1 MRICFNIVE
10 PSCPNDT
17 AELRGSVF
25 LQQYEDIFH
34 RIHLKKKNIL
44 QLYRCFG
51 SRKKMVDGGKLAL
64 YFLTKNHYMMIIM
77 EYLVPKI
84 EELW

>member
-51 SRKKMVDGGKLAL
+51 SRKKNGGWWKAGSVFS
-64 YFLTKNHYMMIIM
+64 Y
-77 EYLVPKI
+77 
-84 EELW
+84 EESLHDDYYGVFST

>member
-1 MRICFNIVE
+1 MVRICLSVVE

-17 AELRGSVF
+17 AELRGSVL
-25 LQQYEDIFH
+25 LQHMKVFFH
-34 RIHLKKKNIL
+34 RMHKKIKRFAALQVVGKN
-44 QLYRCFG
+44 
-51 SRKKMVDGGKLAL
+51 GGKQAL